1 MSKRIR
7 QQEAITGIDRAR
19 KYAEDQKKYVK
30 FLYAPLLKDV
40 KALKLDGDFL
50 EIGAGPGLLSILIAE
65 RNPNVNI
72 TIADISSDM
81 VTVADEYVKAKNLQG
96 RIRCLV
102 VDANDEGTIARLGQF
117 DLVYST
123 FSMHHWKDPIKSI
136 SNLWSSVKD
145 NGLLY
150 IYDFKRV
157 WWLSHLPIKSGDI
170 DSIRA
175 SYTPLEIRNMLKK
188 LNITNFELK
197 TRFPC
202 FIQSI
207 IACKK

>member
-72 TIADISSDM
+72 TIVDISSDM
-81 VTVADEYVKAKNLQG
+81 VTVADEYVKAKNLQN
-96 RIRCLV
+96 RIHCLV
-102 VDANDEGTIARLGQF
+102 VDANDESTIARLGQF

-123 FSMHHWKDPIKSI
+123 FSMHHWKEPVKSI
-136 SNLWSSVKD
+136 SNLWSSVED

-188 LNITNFELK
+188 LNITNSEVK
-197 TRFPC
+197 TRFPF

>member
-50 EIGAGPGLLSILIAE
+50 EIGAGPGLLSIIIAE

-72 TIADISSDM
+72 TIADISLDM
-81 VTVADEYVKAKNLQG
+81 VTVADKYVKAKNLQN
-96 RIRCLV
+96 RIHCLV
-102 VDANDEGTIARLGQF
+102 VDANDESTIARLGQF

-123 FSMHHWKDPIKSI
+123 FSMHHWKEPVKSI
-136 SNLWSSVKD
+136 SNLWSSVED

-188 LNITNFELK
+188 LNITNSEVK
-197 TRFPC
+197 TRFPF